1 MAEDR
6 NLPGWPKKRL
16 VKAVRSHL
24 WHYGSRPKFTIWQAT
39 WTWASAIANS
49 YYHTTWP
56 LPSEIASQ
64 YLFLLLGEMRQNF
77 ALKLPYRAGKVM
89 PEGVRRLLPAQG
101 ENKPENAVFAALKR
115 IEAE

>member
-24 WHYGSRPKFTIWQAT
+24 WHYGIRPQFTIWRAT

-64 YLFLLLGEMRQNF
+64 YILLLLGEMRRNLS
-77 ALKLPYRAGKVM
+77 LKLPYRAGKVI
-89 PEGVRRLLPAQG
+89 PEEVRRLLPAQS
-101 ENKPENAVFAALKR
+101 ENKPENAVFAGLKR

>member
-1 MAEDR
+1 
-6 NLPGWPKKRL
+6 
-16 VKAVRSHL
+16 
-24 WHYGSRPKFTIWQAT
+24 
-39 WTWASAIANS
+39 
-49 YYHTTWP
+49 
-56 LPSEIASQ
+56 
-64 YLFLLLGEMRQNF
+64 MRQNF